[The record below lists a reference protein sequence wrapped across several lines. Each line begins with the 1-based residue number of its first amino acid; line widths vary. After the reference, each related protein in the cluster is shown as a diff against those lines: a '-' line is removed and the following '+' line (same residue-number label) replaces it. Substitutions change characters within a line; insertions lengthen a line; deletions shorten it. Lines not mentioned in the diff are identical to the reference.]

1 MPLAAIGQTTMDEG
15 LLSPLTRLGP
25 VHLRVTD
32 VPAALNV
39 WRDVLGLALLGEDA
53 VMAGLGVGDRTL
65 IVLHAGAETPLPQK
79 ARGLFHVAIHVT
91 SRRDLAHTAARLK
104 ASGLRY
110 SAQDHLVSESLYVSD
125 PSGNG
130 IEICFDT
137 PERLLRQEI
146 SPSGRVALIAA
157 DGSAH
162 SGLEPLDV
170 SGLLRDLGNSG
181 HVEPKMARDAFIGH
195 IHLRARAPE
204 MLMKFYLGVLGFLP
218 HIQSRTF
225 GMFDCGTERRAHMV
239 AFNIWARDELRE
251 PPPNAAGLDHFTIEL
266 GSAQELA
273 AVERRLE
280 AADIPAKRD
289 GRVIS
294 SGDPEGNRLR
304 FVVHGD

>member
-1 MPLAAIGQTTMDEG
+1 MDDG
-15 LLSPLTRLGP
+15 LLSPVTRLGP
-25 VHLRVTD
+25 VHLKVTD

-39 WRDVLGLALLGEDA
+39 WRDALGLALLGEDA
-53 VMAGLGVGDRTL
+53 TMAELGAGGRTL
-65 IVLHAGAETPLPQK
+65 IVLHAGAEAPLPQK
-79 ARGLFHVAIHVT
+79 SRDLFHVAIHIT

-104 ASGLRY
+104 ASGLRF

-125 PSGNG
+125 ASGNG

-137 PERLLRQEI
+137 PERLLRREV
-146 SPSGRVALIAA
+146 SPNGRVTLIAT

-181 HVEPKMARDAFIGH
+181 HIEPKIAQDAFIGH

-204 MLMKFYLGVLGFLP
+204 MLMKFYLGVLGFRP

-225 GMFDCGTERRAHMV
+225 GMFDCGTARRAHMV

-251 PPPNAAGLDHFTIEL
+251 PPPGAAGLDHFTIEL

-273 AVERRLE
+273 AVEGRLE
-280 AADIPAKRD
+280 AADIPVKRD

-294 SGDPEGNRLR
+294 TADPEGNRLR
-304 FVVHGD
+304 LVVQGD

>member
-1 MPLAAIGQTTMDEG
+1 MDDG
-15 LLSPLTRLGP
+15 LLSPVTRLGP
-25 VHLRVTD
+25 VHLKVTD

-39 WRDVLGLALLGEDA
+39 WRDALGLALLGEDTT
-53 VMAGLGVGDRTL
+53 MAELGAGGRTL
-65 IVLHAGAETPLPQK
+65 IVLHAGAEAPLPQK
-79 ARGLFHVAIHVT
+79 ARDLFHVAIHIT
-91 SRRDLAHTAARLK
+91 SRRDLAHMAARLK
-104 ASGLRY
+104 ASGLRF

-137 PERLLRQEI
+137 PQRLLRREV
-146 SPSGRVALIAA
+146 SPNGRVTLIAT

-162 SGLEPLDV
+162 SGLEPLDL

-181 HVEPKMARDAFIGH
+181 HIEPKMAQEAFIGH

-204 MLMKFYLGVLGFLP
+204 MLMKFYLGVLGFRP

-225 GMFDCGTERRAHMV
+225 GMFDCGTARRAHMV

-251 PPPNAAGLDHFTIEL
+251 PPPGAAGLDHFTIEL

-280 AADIPAKRD
+280 AADIPVKRD

-294 SGDPEGNRLR
+294 TADPEGNRLR
-304 FVVHGD
+304 LVVQGD

>member
-1 MPLAAIGQTTMDEG
+1 MDDG
-15 LLSPLTRLGP
+15 LLSPVTRLGP
-25 VHLRVTD
+25 VHLKVTD

-39 WRDVLGLALLGEDA
+39 WRDALGLALLGEDA
-53 VMAGLGVGDRTL
+53 TMAELGAGGRTL
-65 IVLHAGAETPLPQK
+65 IVLHAGAEAPLPQK
-79 ARGLFHVAIHVT
+79 SRDLFHVAVHIT

-104 ASGLRY
+104 ASGLRF

-137 PERLLRQEI
+137 PERLLRREV
-146 SPSGRVALIAA
+146 SPNGRVTLIAT

-181 HVEPKMARDAFIGH
+181 HIEQKMAQDAFIGH

-204 MLMKFYLGVLGFLP
+204 MLMKFYLGVLGFRP

-225 GMFDCGTERRAHMV
+225 GMFDCGTARRAHMV

-251 PPPNAAGLDHFTIEL
+251 PPPGAAGLDHFTVEL

-280 AADIPAKRD
+280 AADIPVKRD

-294 SGDPEGNRLR
+294 TADPEGNRLR
-304 FVVHGD
+304 LVVQGD

>member
-1 MPLAAIGQTTMDEG
+1 MDEG
-15 LLSPLTRLGP
+15 LLSPVTRLGP

-39 WRDVLGLALLGEDA
+39 WRDTLGLAPLSEDVA
-53 VMAGLGVGDRTL
+53 QAELGVGGRTL
-65 IVLHAGAETPLPQK
+65 IVLHAGAQLPLPQK
-79 ARGLFHVAIHVT
+79 SRDLFHVAIHVT

-137 PERLLRQEI
+137 PERFLRREV
-146 SPSGRVALIAA
+146 SPDGSVALIAI

-170 SGLLRDLGNSG
+170 QGLVRDVGNSG
-181 HVEPKMARDAFIGH
+181 HVEQRMAQDAFIGH
-195 IHLRARAPE
+195 IHMRARAPE
-204 MLMKFYLGVLGFLP
+204 MLMKFYLGVLGFRP

-225 GMFDCGTERRAHMV
+225 GMFDCGTERRPHMV

-251 PPPNAAGLDHFTIEL
+251 PPPDAAGLDHFTVEL

-280 AADIPAKRD
+280 AADVPEKRD
-289 GRVIS
+289 GSVIS
-294 SGDPEGNRLR
+294 TADPEGNRLR
-304 FVVHGD
+304 LVVQGG

>member
-1 MPLAAIGQTTMDEG
+1 MDEG
-15 LLSPLTRLGP
+15 LLSQATRLGS

-32 VPAALNV
+32 IPAALTV
-39 WRDVLGLALLGEDA
+39 WRDTLGFTLFNEDDATAELG
-53 VMAGLGVGDRTL
+53 AGGRVL
-65 IVLHAGAETPLPQK
+65 IVLHAGADVALPQK
-79 ARGLFHVAIHVT
+79 SRDLFHVAIHVT
-91 SRRDLAHTAARLK
+91 TRRDLAHTAARLK
-104 ASGLRY
+104 TSGLRY
-110 SAQDHLVSESLYVSD
+110 SAQDHIISESLYVSD

-137 PERLLRQEI
+137 PERFLRRQV
-146 SPSGRVALIAA
+146 SPDGQVSLIAT

-170 SGLLRDLGNSG
+170 SGLLREIGNSG
-181 HVEPKMARDAFIGH
+181 HVEPKMAQDAFIGH

-204 MLMKFYLGVLGFLP
+204 TLMEFYLGVLGFRP

-225 GMFDCGTERRAHMV
+225 GMFDCGTQRRAHMV

-280 AADIPAKRD
+280 AANVPAKRD
-289 GRVIS
+289 GGVVS
-294 SGDPEGNRLR
+294 TADPEGNRLR
-304 FVVHGD
+304 LVQGD

>member
-1 MPLAAIGQTTMDEG
+1 MDEG
-15 LLSPLTRLGP
+15 LLSQATRLGP
-25 VHLRVTD
+25 VHLKVTD
-32 VPAALNV
+32 MPAALTV
-39 WRDVLGLALLGEDA
+39 WRDTLGLTLAGEDA
-53 VMAGLGVGDRTL
+53 AQAELGAGGRTL
-65 IVLHAGAETPLPQK
+65 IVLHAGAEVALPQK
-79 ARGLFHVAIHVT
+79 SRDLFHVAIHVT
-91 SRRDLAHTAARLK
+91 TRRDLAHAAARLK

-137 PERLLRQEI
+137 PERLLRREV
-146 SPSGRVALIAA
+146 SPDGRVALIAV

-162 SGLEPLDV
+162 SGIEPLDV

-181 HVEPKMARDAFIGH
+181 HVERSMARDAFIGH

-204 MLMKFYLGVLGFLP
+204 ALMEFYLGVLGFRP

-225 GMFDCGTERRAHMV
+225 GMFDCGTERRAHMI

-251 PPPNAAGLDHFTIEL
+251 PPSNAAGLDHFTVEL

-273 AVERRLE
+273 AVARRFE
-280 AADIPAKRD
+280 AANAPARRE
-289 GRVIS
+289 GGVIS
-294 SGDPEGNRLR
+294 TADPEGNRLR
-304 FVVHGD
+304 LVVQGG

>member
-1 MPLAAIGQTTMDEG
+1 MDEG

-32 VPAALNV
+32 VPASLNV
-39 WRDVLGLALLGEDA
+39 WRDALGLALLGENA
-53 VMAGLGVGDRTL
+53 AMAELGAGGRTL
-65 IVLHAGAETPLPQK
+65 IVLHDGAEIALPQK
-79 ARGLFHVAIHVT
+79 SRDLFHVAIHVT
-91 SRRDLAHTAARLK
+91 SRRDLAHAAARLK

-110 SAQDHLVSESLYVSD
+110 SAQDHFVSESLYVSD

-137 PERLLRQEI
+137 PERLLRREV
-146 SPSGRVALIAA
+146 SPDGRVSLIAV

-204 MLMKFYLGVLGFLP
+204 MLMKFYLGVLGFKP
-218 HIQSRTF
+218 HIQSRSF

-251 PPPNAAGLDHFTIEL
+251 PPPGAAGLDHFTIEL
-266 GSAQELA
+266 GSAQEFA

-280 AADIPAKRD
+280 AADMQAKRD
-289 GRVIS
+289 GRVVS
-294 SGDPEGNRLR
+294 TADPEGNRLR
-304 FVVHGD
+304 LVVQGG

>member
-1 MPLAAIGQTTMDEG
+1 MDEG
-15 LLSPLTRLGP
+15 LLSQATCLGP

-32 VPAALNV
+32 IPAALTV
-39 WRDVLGLALLGEDA
+39 WRDTLGLSLAGEDA
-53 VMAGLGVGDRTL
+53 AQAELGAGGRTL

-79 ARGLFHVAIHVT
+79 SRDLFHVAIHVT
-91 SRRDLAHTAARLK
+91 SRRDLAHTAARLT

-137 PERLLRQEI
+137 PERLLRQEV

-170 SGLLRDLGNSG
+170 PGLLRDLGNSG
-181 HVEPKMARDAFIGH
+181 HVEPRMARDAFIGH
-195 IHLRARAPE
+195 IHMRARAPE
-204 MLMKFYLGVLGFLP
+204 MLMKFYLGVLGFRP
-218 HIQSRTF
+218 NVQSRTF
-225 GMFDCGTERRAHMV
+225 GMFDCGTERRPHML

-251 PPPNAAGLDHFTIEL
+251 PPPGAAGLDHFTIEL
-266 GSAQELA
+266 GSVQELA

-280 AADIPAKRD
+280 TAVIQAKRD

-294 SGDPEGNRLR
+294 TADPEGNRLR
-304 FVVHGD
+304 LVVQGD

>member
-1 MPLAAIGQTTMDEG
+1 MDDG
-15 LLSPLTRLGP
+15 LLSPVTRLGP
-25 VHLRVTD
+25 VHLKVTD

-39 WRDVLGLALLGEDA
+39 WRDALGLALLGEDA
-53 VMAGLGVGDRTL
+53 TMAELGAGGRTL
-65 IVLHAGAETPLPQK
+65 IVLHAGAEAPLPQK
-79 ARGLFHVAIHVT
+79 SCDLFHVAIHIT

-104 ASGLRY
+104 AFGLRF

-137 PERLLRQEI
+137 PERLLRREV
-146 SPSGRVALIAA
+146 SPNGRVTLIAT

-181 HVEPKMARDAFIGH
+181 HIEPKMAQDAFIGH

-204 MLMKFYLGVLGFLP
+204 MLMKFYLGVLGFRP

-251 PPPNAAGLDHFTIEL
+251 PPQGAAGLDHFTIEL

-273 AVERRLE
+273 AVEGRLE
-280 AADIPAKRD
+280 AADIPVKRD

-294 SGDPEGNRLR
+294 TADPEGNRLR
-304 FVVHGD
+304 LVVQGD

>member
-1 MPLAAIGQTTMDEG
+1 MDDG
-15 LLSPLTRLGP
+15 LLSPVTRLGP
-25 VHLRVTD
+25 VHLKVTD

-39 WRDVLGLALLGEDA
+39 WRDALGLALLGEDA
-53 VMAGLGVGDRTL
+53 TMAKLGAGGRTL
-65 IVLHAGAETPLPQK
+65 IVLHAGAEAPLPQK
-79 ARGLFHVAIHVT
+79 ARDLFHVAIHIT

-104 ASGLRY
+104 ASGLRF

-137 PERLLRQEI
+137 PQRLLRREV
-146 SPSGRVALIAA
+146 SPNGRVTLIAT

-181 HVEPKMARDAFIGH
+181 DVEPKMAQDAFIGH

-204 MLMKFYLGVLGFLP
+204 MLMKFYLGVLGFRP

-225 GMFDCGTERRAHMV
+225 GMFDCGTARRAHMV

-251 PPPNAAGLDHFTIEL
+251 PPPGAAGLDHFTIEL

-280 AADIPAKRD
+280 AADIPVKRD
-289 GRVIS
+289 GRIIS
-294 SGDPEGNRLR
+294 TADPEGNRLR
-304 FVVHGD
+304 LVVQGD

>member
-1 MPLAAIGQTTMDEG
+1 MMDDG
-15 LLSPLTRLGP
+15 LLSPVTRLGP
-25 VHLRVTD
+25 VHLKVTD

-39 WRDVLGLALLGEDA
+39 WRDALGLALLGEDA
-53 VMAGLGVGDRTL
+53 TMAELGAGGRTL
-65 IVLHAGAETPLPQK
+65 IVLHAGAEAPLPQK
-79 ARGLFHVAIHVT
+79 SRDLFHVAVHIT

-104 ASGLRY
+104 ASGLRF

-137 PERLLRQEI
+137 PERLLRREV
-146 SPSGRVALIAA
+146 SPNGRVTLIAT

-181 HVEPKMARDAFIGH
+181 HIEQKMAQDAFIGH

-204 MLMKFYLGVLGFLP
+204 MLMKFYLGVLGFRP

-225 GMFDCGTERRAHMV
+225 GMFDCGTARRAHMV

-251 PPPNAAGLDHFTIEL
+251 PPPGAAGLDHFTVEL

-280 AADIPAKRD
+280 AADIPVKRD

-294 SGDPEGNRLR
+294 TADPEGNRLR
-304 FVVHGD
+304 LVVQGD

>member
-1 MPLAAIGQTTMDEG
+1 MDER
-15 LLSPLTRLGP
+15 LLSPVTRLGP

-39 WRDVLGLALLGEDA
+39 WRDALGLALLGEDA
-53 VMAGLGVGDRTL
+53 NMAELGAGGRTL
-65 IVLHAGAETPLPQK
+65 IVLHAGAEAPLPQK
-79 ARGLFHVAIHVT
+79 SRDLFHVAIHTT

-110 SAQDHLVSESLYVSD
+110 SAQDHLISESLYVSD

-137 PERLLRQEI
+137 PERLLRREV
-146 SPSGRVALIAA
+146 SPNGRVALIGT

-162 SGLEPLDV
+162 SGIEPLDV

-181 HVEPKMARDAFIGH
+181 NIEPKMAQDAFIGH

-204 MLMKFYLGVLGFLP
+204 MLMKFYLGVLGFRP

-239 AFNIWARDELRE
+239 AFNIWARDDLRE
-251 PPPNAAGLDHFTIEL
+251 PPRGAAGLDHFTIEL
-266 GSAQELA
+266 GSVQELD
-273 AVERRLE
+273 AVERRLK
-280 AADIPAKRD
+280 AADTPMKRD

-294 SGDPEGNRLR
+294 TADPEGNRLR
-304 FVVHGD
+304 LVVQGD